1 MRVFSLF
8 AFSSQSEEFGS
19 RFFLNSPLGYIIALM
34 KKNAPNEFALTKKCD
49 HVAFIMDGNGRW
61 AKLRGLPR
69 FYGHHEACKRIIE
82 IFETCREFNIKYMS
96 FYAFSTENWNR
107 PQDEIDHLM
116 DYLEEF
122 FHKEID
128 YLDSIGTQ
136 IRISGDLSRI
146 RSQTRQVCLD
156 AVSRTKGNSNWVI
169 NVCLNYGGRDD
180 IVRAC
185 KEIAAEYKDG
195 RIGDLSVINESTF
208 ADYLYTS
215 GMPDVDLMIR
225 TSGEE
230 RLSNFLLY
238 QNAYAEFVFTP
249 VKWPD
254 FRRNDLIDCLK
265 TFQDRNRRYGGL
277 KNE

>member
-1 MRVFSLF
+1 MKMNKNVSNFKLKK
-8 AFSSQSEEFGS
+8 
-19 RFFLNSPLGYIIALM
+19 PLQ
-34 KKNAPNEFALTKKCD
+34 

-61 AKLRGLPR
+61 AKLRGLAR
-69 FYGHHEACKRIIE
+69 HYGHHEACKRIIE
-82 IFETCREFNIKYMS
+82 IFDACMEQNIKVMS

-122 FHKEID
+122 FNKEID
-128 YLDSIGTQ
+128 YIDSKNAKIMV
-136 IRISGDLSRI
+136 SGDLSRI
-146 RSQTRQVCLD
+146 REKTRKICLD
-156 AVSRTKGNSNWVI
+156 AIARTKNNDSFII
-169 NVCLNYGGRDD
+169 NICLNYGGRDE

-185 KEIAAEYKDG
+185 KQIALDYKEDEITLDQ
-195 RIGDLSVINESTF
+195 INEKSF
-208 ADYLYTS
+208 SSYLYTS
-215 GMPDVDLMIR
+215 SLPDVDLMIR

-238 QNAYAEFVFTP
+238 QNAYAEFVFTD

-254 FRRNDLIDCLK
+254 FHKKDFYDCLDEY
-265 TFQDRNRRYGGL
+265 QNRSRRFGGL